1 MLFLTYLMIHHFAGL
16 DCKFLQGDVTDQKKV
31 SNFMTKL
38 FSTGG
43 YSDLKVLNYHKDNT
57 LLQNTIRCFP
67 VIDNCG
73 PDFSSQVSHIAAIL
87 VQTKGR
93 LRAVHALPDTLFR
106 EIITRSFT
114 VDTHTNS

>member
-1 MLFLTYLMIHHFAGL
+1 MLGL
-16 DCKFLQGDVTDQKKV
+16 DCKFLQGDVTDQMKV

-43 YSDLKVLNYHKDNT
+43 YSDLKVLNYHRDNT

-93 LRAVHALPDTLFR
+93 HQLA
-106 EIITRSFT
+106 IK
-114 VDTHTNS
+114 